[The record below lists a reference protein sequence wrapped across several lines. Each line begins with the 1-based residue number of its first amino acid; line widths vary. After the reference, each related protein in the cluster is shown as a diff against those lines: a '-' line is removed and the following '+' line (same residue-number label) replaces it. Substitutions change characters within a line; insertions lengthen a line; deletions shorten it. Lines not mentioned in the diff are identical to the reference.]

1 PRRPAAAVSPMPTRK
16 CSTRP
21 MGAIQLGSMSPRLPR
36 FGSFGT
42 SPGGSMRVRA
52 ALLLAALVPCTLPL
66 AAQRAIADTDL
77 YAFHWVAG
85 PQVSPDGKQ
94 VAYVLVTVNAKRD
107 GYETRIW
114 AVATD
119 GKSPPRRL
127 TAGPPHAPPPR
138 APPPTTPP
146 LLPPR

>member
-1 PRRPAAAVSPMPTRK
+1 
-16 CSTRP
+16 
-21 MGAIQLGSMSPRLPR
+21 
-36 FGSFGT
+36 
-42 SPGGSMRVRA
+42 MRVRA
-52 ALLLAALVPCTLPL
+52 ALLLAVLVPCTLPL

-119 GKSPPRRL
+119 GKSPRAASRRAR
-127 TAGPPHAPPPR
+127 TTPPR
-138 APPPTTPP
+138 AGLPTRRRWRSSVRWGTQGPSSTS
-146 LLPPR
+146 